1 MGSLA
6 SCSERDLKPI
16 KMKKL
21 ELDAALKTWGNLINQ
36 AENVL
41 CDFDKYIEAFKERE
55 SKRTRFTLA
64 CACAL
69 IGKRK
74 TVFHIFLSL
83 LVNGQFLL
91 WKTKILEKNY
101 FWVIY
106 MDSSFI
112 RSFAFLYS
120 AVLHIALRYW
130 IGQYLYN

>member
-21 ELDAALKTWGNLINQ
+21 ELDAALKTWENLINQ

-41 CDFDKYIEAFKERE
+41 CDFDKDIKAFKERE

-74 TVFHIFLSL
+74 TFFHIFLSL
-83 LVNGQFLL
+83 LVKRSIFVMEDKNPGEELL
-91 WKTKILEKNY
+91 LGHLHGFK
-101 FWVIY
+101 
-106 MDSSFI
+106 
-112 RSFAFLYS
+112 LYS
-120 AVLHIALRYW
+120 
-130 IGQYLYN
+130 

>member
-41 CDFDKYIEAFKERE
+41 CDFDKDIEAFKARE

-74 TVFHIFLSL
+74 TFFHFSQFVSET
-83 LVNGQFLL
+83 VNFCYGRQKSWRRITFG
-91 WKTKILEKNY
+91 
-101 FWVIY
+101 
-106 MDSSFI
+106 SFT
-112 RSFAFLYS
+112 RSFVFLYS